1 VLTTR
6 LGRNQAVRIEAFC
19 LFNQVFHANANGVLQ
34 FGQDHLFPN
43 PLTVTTHQAPKHRLY
58 IIGYSDTIPKEITK
72 KSDFSLISQ
81 YALLRLLSAD
91 VPNKT
96 FRVAKTTYIPSN
108 RNASVN

>member
-1 VLTTR
+1 MLTTR

-72 KSDFSLISQ
+72 NQTFHLLANMHCYDSYQLTFQTKHSESPKQLTSLVIEMRQ
-81 YALLRLLSAD
+81 
-91 VPNKT
+91 
-96 FRVAKTTYIPSN
+96 
-108 RNASVN
+108 